1 MLLEMGSM
9 SFLPISNIMYFS
21 SILLFCRNLGS
32 PNKRIFVIFFPLRSN
47 TAKRR
52 MTLLM
57 IKIIG
62 KLFTWSFAPFVVGIY
77 SLRISQVP
85 GILYEHDNVCKNILA
100 TIHASFYSNTFKI
113 FKTFKMLIVEL
124 KYQPKMAR

>member
-1 MLLEMGSM
+1 MT
-9 SFLPISNIMYFS
+9 I
-21 SILLFCRNLGS
+21 
-32 PNKRIFVIFFPLRSN
+32 K
-47 TAKRR
+47 
-52 MTLLM
+52 TLLM

-100 TIHASFYSNTFKI
+100 TIHVSFYSNTFKI
-113 FKTFKMLIVEL
+113 FEMVVISIIEL
-124 KYQPKMAR
+124 KYQPKMAK

>member
-1 MLLEMGSM
+1 
-9 SFLPISNIMYFS
+9 
-21 SILLFCRNLGS
+21 
-32 PNKRIFVIFFPLRSN
+32 
-47 TAKRR
+47 
-52 MTLLM
+52 M

-100 TIHASFYSNTFKI
+100 TIYASLYSNTFKM
-113 FKTFKMLIVEL
+113 FKTS
-124 KYQPKMAR
+124 